1 MYFINKQKT
10 LTSCLLYCYMLNSV
24 YILLLNKRNGETFF
38 LIPVFFIT
46 QLYYQSKAGVCPMD
60 PVTMVYVCY
69 YFVNLELGVGIV
81 DSVSLWHLFCTLY

>member
-1 MYFINKQKT
+1 
-10 LTSCLLYCYMLNSV
+10 
-24 YILLLNKRNGETFF
+24 
-38 LIPVFFIT
+38 
-46 QLYYQSKAGVCPMD
+46 MD